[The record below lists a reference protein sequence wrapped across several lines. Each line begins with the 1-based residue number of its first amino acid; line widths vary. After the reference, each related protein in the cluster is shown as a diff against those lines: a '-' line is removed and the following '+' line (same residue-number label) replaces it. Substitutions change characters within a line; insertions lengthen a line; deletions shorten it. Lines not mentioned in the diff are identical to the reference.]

1 MGSLRVWAGGVGPSG
16 IRGAVTVWMVAGGDW
31 VSMAYS
37 VLVAEFT
44 VEALRRAGLGHG
56 LDDFGR
62 VAEIV
67 KVVS

>member
-1 MGSLRVWAGGVGPSG
+1 
-16 IRGAVTVWMVAGGDW
+16 
-31 VSMAYS
+31 
-37 VLVAEFT
+37 VAEFT